1 MNGAEMTSEPTSSG
15 RWRDLGVRGL
25 SAAVLIPAVLVDVWL
40 GEWWFVAFVAVLMVL
55 CAREY
60 VRMAAVGDR
69 LQLGLHA
76 AGAIA
81 GAVLPVIAGVA
92 VALAVIASLWICSG
106 IAYVLQRR
114 GNDPFA
120 LLGLG
125 YVSIP
130 ALALVVLRADPQAGL
145 VSIYWLFCVIWI
157 ADTMAYFVGRLIG
170 GPKLW
175 PSISPKKTWA
185 GLLGAMA
192 GAVIASVAVIL
203 AAGLSFS
210 FSLIAMAAVLA
221 VVDQGGDLYESALK
235 RKAGVK
241 DSGTLIPGHGGALDR
256 VDGLLAA
263 ATAAWALNMIGLLS
277 W

>member
-1 MNGAEMTSEPTSSG
+1 MTTETTSPG

-60 VRMAAVGDR
+60 VRMSAGASR

-81 GAVLPVIAGVA
+81 GAVLPVTAGVA
-92 VALAVIASLWICSG
+92 VGVAVIASLWICSG
-106 IAYVLQRR
+106 LAFLLQRR
-114 GNDPFA
+114 GDDAFA

-130 ALALVVLRADPQAGL
+130 ALALVELRADPQAGL
-145 VSIYWLFCVIWI
+145 VSIYWLFCVIWM
-157 ADTMAYFVGRLIG
+157 ADTCAYFAGRLIG

-175 PSISPKKTWA
+175 PAVSPKKTWA
-185 GLLGAMA
+185 GLYGAMV
-192 GAVIASVAVIL
+192 GAVLASVAVTL
-203 AAGLSFS
+203 VAGLSFS
-210 FSLIAMAAVLA
+210 VSLLIMAAILA
-221 VVDQGGDLYESALK
+221 VVEQGGDLYESALK

-263 ATAAWALNMIGLLS
+263 ATAAWALNMIGLLN

>member
-1 MNGAEMTSEPTSSG
+1 MSGASMTTQTNAAG

-40 GEWWFVAFVAVLMVL
+40 GEWWFVAFVAILMVL

-60 VRMAAVGDR
+60 VRMSSAGDR

-81 GAVLPVIAGVA
+81 GAVLPVTAGVS

-106 IAYVLQRR
+106 IAYLLQRR
-114 GNDPFA
+114 GDDVFA

-130 ALALVVLRADPQAGL
+130 ALSLVVLRADPEAGL
-145 VSIYWLFCVIWI
+145 VSIYWLFFVIWM
-157 ADTMAYFVGRLIG
+157 ADTMAYFAGRMIG

-175 PSISPKKTWA
+175 PAVSPKKTWA
-185 GLLGAMA
+185 GLFGAMA
-192 GAVIASVAVIL
+192 GAMIASLAVVF
-203 AAGLSFS
+203 AADLSFS
-210 FSLIAMAAVLA
+210 LSLLVMAAVMA
-221 VVDQGGDLYESALK
+221 VVEQGGDLYESALK
-235 RKAGVK
+235 RRAGVK

-263 ATAAWALNMIGLLS
+263 ATAAWVLNMIGLLN